1 MNRNNILSV
10 PNPVS
15 YKENVLKKV
24 GYIIALSRYIRQ
36 EKGINLTTQYSEM
49 LFLYIVKQLGPILY
63 FEARLWRRT
72 FSLTEKMRFLNTSQ
86 YKKRINEL
94 NPPTYRKFSNDKL
107 VEKSILSL
115 LGVPTAKFLGF
126 LHPFNGSDSKAQP
139 LTTPEQLTEFLRQ
152 YIDKK
157 LCFKLTE
164 GWGGDGF
171 VAAKVLAVNGEL
183 FLCSLKAGAK
193 PQPINDF
200 FRQYLAKNY
209 HDGLVIE
216 AFIEQHAVLSQLNE
230 SSVNTL
236 RMWLIQSQGKVKVIG
251 AVLRIG
257 RKDQLVDNC
266 GQGGFVC
273 LIDKDSGK
281 IKHGMTPSVIP
292 RPFDQHPD
300 TQVQLTGIQLPYWD
314 KCLKIGQ
321 SCLRVFPH
329 TNFVG
334 LDIAFSKDGPLI
346 VELNQ
351 EPDKIS
357 ARIFGLPLKDLLD
370 NDSF

>member
-1 MNRNNILSV
+1 MSEKHILSA
-10 PNPVS
+10 PHPVS
-15 YKENVLKKV
+15 YKESAFKKV
-24 GYIIALSRYIRQ
+24 AYIIALSRYIKQ
-36 EKGINLTTQYSEM
+36 EKDINLTTQFAEM
-49 LFLYIVKQLGPILY
+49 LFLYIVRQLGPILY
-63 FEARLWRRT
+63 FEARLWRRK
-72 FSLTEKMRFLNTSQ
+72 FSLAEKMRFLNSSQ

-94 NPPTYRKFSNDKL
+94 NPPKYRKFSNDKL
-107 VEKSILSL
+107 AEKSILSL

-126 LHPFNGSDSKAQP
+126 FHPFNGSDSKANP
-139 LTTPEQLTEFLRQ
+139 LTTVEQLTEFLRC
-152 YIDKK
+152 YVGEK

-171 VAAKVLAVNGEL
+171 IAAKVLAASGEL
-183 FLCSLKAGAK
+183 FLCSLKADAK

-200 FRQYLAKNY
+200 FTQYLASNY
-209 HDGLVIE
+209 HHGLVIE
-216 AFIEQHAVLSQLNE
+216 AFIEQHAVLAQLNE

-236 RMWLIQSQGKVKVIG
+236 RMWLIQSHGTVKVIG
-251 AVLRIG
+251 ALLRIG
-257 RKDQLVDNC
+257 RKNSLVDNC
-266 GQGGFVC
+266 GQGGFIC
-273 LIDKDSGK
+273 LIDIDTGR

-292 RPFDQHPD
+292 MLFDLHPD
-300 TQVQLTGIQLPYWD
+300 TKMQLTGVQLPYWD

-370 NDSF
+370 NTTF